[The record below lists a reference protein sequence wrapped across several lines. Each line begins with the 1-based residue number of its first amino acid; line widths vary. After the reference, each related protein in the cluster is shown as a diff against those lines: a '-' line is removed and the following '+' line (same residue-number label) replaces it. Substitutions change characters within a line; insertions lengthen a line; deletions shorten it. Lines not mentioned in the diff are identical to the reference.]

1 MASRSAGSSRTPS
14 ARPPLTRDHIAAE
27 ALALVD
33 EESLEGL
40 SMRTL
45 GKRLGVEAMA
55 LYYHF
60 PNKGALLDAVAEQLL
75 LELQFPKRGTPFARI
90 RAGLRRYRQLAVD
103 HPRAFVLLT
112 TRRFST
118 ERSLAV
124 LEEILAP
131 YAEAGFDPQMTAR
144 LFRLGGYF
152 VGGAG
157 HAEIAS
163 RGQQPDATPIVMED
177 ESGVAPFPNVSRVA
191 PHLALSRLDDIFEYG
206 LDQLIRAMER
216 APRRAGGKRRADG

>member
-1 MASRSAGSSRTPS
+1 MASKTASSRKAA
-14 ARPPLTRDHIAAE
+14 ARPPLTRDHIAAA

-33 EESLEGL
+33 EEGLDGL

-75 LELQFPKRGTPFARI
+75 LELRFPKKGAPFDRI
-90 RAGLRRYRQLAVD
+90 RIGLRRYRKLAVD

-112 TRRFST
+112 TRRFAT

-131 YAEAGFDPQMTAR
+131 YAEAGFDAQMTAR
-144 LFRLGGYF
+144 LFRLGGYY

-177 ESGVAPFPNVSRVA
+177 ERGVAAFPNVSRVA
-191 PHLALSRLDDIFEYG
+191 PHLALSRLDDIFEHG
-206 LDQLIRAMER
+206 LDHLMAAMEN
-216 APRRAGGKRRADG
+216 APRRAR